1 MYEDLKE
8 KLVNGGRALALE
20 GQGDY
25 VAGHISVR
33 LPDDPNK
40 FLMKPAGIGLEEM
53 NAGNIITVDIEGR
66 KIDGVANRHNE
77 VYIHSEIL
85 RARPDVNSVIHTHP
99 IHAVVFSS
107 LDKPLQMVGNDSSNF
122 HRGLPVFSETTDLI
136 TTQERGRGVAQALGD
151 HPAVLLRNHGIAV
164 GGNSIEQAVWLAL
177 KLERACQMQL
187 MAESAGGAKVFVKP
201 EDIGD
206 KAKKSNRPDLNN
218 NVFSYLVRKWK
229 RHMCPMCAQEDVEGP
244 RTFKVETGTTD

>member
-33 LPDDPNK
+33 LPDNPNR
-40 FLMKPAGIGLEEM
+40 FLMKPAGIGIEEM
-53 NAGNIITVDIEGR
+53 TAGNIITVDIEGR
-66 KIDGVANRHNE
+66 KIDGDFNRHNE

-85 RARPDVNSVIHTHP
+85 RARPDMNCVIHTHP
-99 IHAVVFSS
+99 IHSVVFSS
-107 LDKPLQMVGNDSSNF
+107 LDKPLQMIGNDSGNF

-136 TTQERGRGVAQALGD
+136 TTQERGKAVAQTMGD

-164 GGNSIEQAVWLAL
+164 AGVSIEQAVWLAI
-177 KLERACQMQL
+177 KLEKACKMQL
-187 MAESAGGAKVFVKP
+187 MAEGAGGAKVFVKD

-229 RHMCPMCAQEDVEGP
+229 RHMCPMCAPEDIEAP
-244 RTFKVETGTTD
+244 RTYRIEVDGPL

>member
-33 LPDDPNK
+33 LPDNPNL

-53 NAGNIITVDIEGR
+53 NAGNIITVDIDGQ
-66 KIDGVANRHNE
+66 KVDGVSSRHNE

-107 LDKPLQMVGNDSSNF
+107 LDKPLQMVGNDASSF
-122 HRGLPVFSETTDLI
+122 HRGVPVFSETTDLI
-136 TTQERGRGVAQALGD
+136 TTKERGAAVARALGD

-164 GGNSIEQAVWLAL
+164 GGGSIEQAVWYAL

-187 MAESAGGAKVFVKP
+187 MAESAGGPKVFVKE

-206 KAKKSNRPDLNN
+206 KAKKANRSDLNN
-218 NVFSYLVRKWK
+218 NVFAYLLRKWK
-229 RHMCPMCAQEDVEGP
+229 RHMCPMCEQEEVAGP
-244 RTFKVETGTTD
+244 RAFKVETGKEE

>member
-1 MYEDLKE
+1 MYEDLKQ
-8 KLVNGGRALALE
+8 KLVDGGRALALE

-33 LPDDPNK
+33 LPDKPEQ

-53 NAGNIITVDIEGR
+53 NAGNIITVDIDGQ
-66 KIDGVANRHNE
+66 KIAGISNRHNE

-85 RARPDVNSVIHTHP
+85 RARPDVQSVIHTHP
-99 IHAVVFSS
+99 INAVVFSS
-107 LDKPLQMVGNDSSNF
+107 LDKPLQLVGNDASTF
-122 HRGLPVFSETTDLI
+122 HKGLPVFSETTDLI
-136 TTQERGRGVAQALGD
+136 TTQERGKAVARMLGD

-187 MAESAGGAKVFVKP
+187 MAESAGGAKLFVKP

-206 KAKKSNRPDLNN
+206 KAAKSNRPDLNN
-218 NVFSYLVRKWK
+218 NVFAYLKRKWM
-229 RHMCPMCAQEDVEGP
+229 RHICPMCAQEDVSGP
-244 RTFKVETGTTD
+244 STYRIESD

>member
-8 KLVNGGRALALE
+8 KLVEGGRALALE

-33 LPDDPNK
+33 LPDDPQR

-53 NAGNIITVDIEGR
+53 NAGNIITVN
-66 KIDGVANRHNE
+66 IDGKKVDGVSNRHNE

-99 IHAVVFSS
+99 INAVVFSS
-107 LDKPLQMVGNDSSNF
+107 LDKPLRMVGNDASTF

-136 TTQERGRGVAQALGD
+136 TTRERGAAVARTLGPN
-151 HPAVLLRNHGIAV
+151 PAVLLRNHGIATA
-164 GGNSIEQAVWLAL
+164 GATIEEAVWIAL

-187 MAESAGGAKVFVKP
+187 MAESAGGPKVFVKD
-201 EDIGD
+201 EDIAD
-206 KAKKSNRPDLNN
+206 KAAKANRGDLHS
-218 NVFSYLVRKWK
+218 NVFAYLLRKWK
-229 RHMCPMCAQEDVEGP
+229 RHMCPYCDAGDVKGP
-244 RTFKVETGTTD
+244 GTFRIESD

>member
-33 LPDDPNK
+33 LPDEPNK
-40 FLMKPAGIGLEEM
+40 FFMKPAGIGLEEM
-53 NAGNIITVDIEGR
+53 NLKNIITVDIEGQ

-85 RARPDVNSVIHTHP
+85 RARPDVHSVIHTHP
-99 IHAVVFSS
+99 INAVVFSS
-107 LDKPLQMVGNDSSNF
+107 LGKPLQMIGNDSSNF

-136 TTQERGRGVAQALGD
+136 TTQERGKGVAKALGD
-151 HPAVLLRNHGIAV
+151 HSAVLLRNHGIAV

-187 MAESAGGAKVFVKP
+187 MAESAGGAKVFVKD
-201 EDIGD
+201 EDIGH
-206 KAKKSNRPDLNN
+206 KAKKSNRSDLNN
-218 NVFSYLVRKWK
+218 NVFAYLNRKWK
-229 RHMCPMCAQEDVEGP
+229 RHMCPMCAQDEVEGP
-244 RTFKVETGTTD
+244 RTVRIESDPDF

>member
-33 LPDDPNK
+33 LPDNPEL

-53 NAGNIITVDIEGR
+53 NAGNIITCN
-66 KIDGVANRHNE
+66 IDGKQVDGASNRHNE

-85 RARPDVNSVIHTHP
+85 RARPDVHSVIHTHP

-107 LDKPLQMVGNDSSNF
+107 LDKPLRMIGNDSSNF

-136 TTQERGRGVAQALGD
+136 TTQERGKAVARCLGD

-164 GGNSIEQAVWLAL
+164 GGAGIEQAVWLAL

-187 MAESAGGAKVFVKP
+187 MAESAGGPKVFVKD

-206 KAKKSNRPDLNN
+206 KAKKSNRSDLNT
-218 NVFSYLVRKWK
+218 NVFAYLVRKWK
-229 RHMCPMCAQEDVEGP
+229 RHMCPMCAQEDVKAP
-244 RTFKVETGTTD
+244 RTYRLEIDGPL

>member
-1 MYEDLKE
+1 MYEDIKE
-8 KLVNGGRALALE
+8 KLVDGGRALALE

-53 NAGNIITVDIEGR
+53 NLKNIITVDIEGQ
-66 KIDGVANRHNE
+66 KIGGVSNRHNE

-99 IHAVVFSS
+99 INAVVFSS
-107 LDKPLQMVGNDSSNF
+107 LDKPLQMVGNDASTF
-122 HRGLPVFSETTDLI
+122 HRGVPVFSETTDLI
-136 TTQERGRGVAQALGD
+136 TTQERGKAVAKALAD

-164 GGNSIEQAVWLAL
+164 GGESIEQAVWIAL

-187 MAESAGGAKVFVKP
+187 MAESAGGAKVFVKQ

-206 KAKKSNRPDLNN
+206 KAKKSNRSDLNN
-218 NVFSYLVRKWK
+218 NVFAYLKRKWM
-229 RHMCPMCAQEDVEGP
+229 RHICPMCAPEEVEGP
-244 RTFKVETGTTD
+244 RTFRVETGKEE